1 MKRREFILATAGFA
15 TLTTFSLSSCS
26 RETPVHLAQPSEL
39 GFIMEDKEDLVNLGT
54 AYRKVNPEDDDK
66 DRLVAILEKDFDN
79 RSSTISSQFQKG
91 ELHQI
96 NGWILSHYEACQ
108 CALLSIIS

>member
-26 RETPVHLAQPSEL
+26 SEAPVHLAQPSEL
-39 GFIMEDKEDLVNLGT
+39 GFIVENEEDLVNLGL
-54 AYRKVNPEDDDK
+54 AYRKVNPEYDDRDK
-66 DRLVAILEKDFDN
+66 LVRILEKDFDN
-79 RSSTISSQFQKG
+79 RSSTITSQFQNG

-96 NGWILSHYEACQ
+96 NGWILSQYEACQ